1 MGNVS
6 DAEVVSSTETQAAE
20 KLNDEFKKSEKGKG
34 AAMESHPDKS
44 DVFEAPSFMTLVES
58 KSEAADKK
66 AGWFPSISNVVN
78 ESEGRKKNEEIISK
92 VTNWSTAGKQ
102 HSPLK
107 NLLNEAHTEAKV
119 KSLSP
124 NAKQLVP
131 AVNNQADETAS
142 ASKNNGITQTTTTTT
157 TTVSSILGSEMPSN
171 ADTVKK
177 EIEKEWNSPARYPIQ
192 MKKEKRKGKPY
203 WVPFVCCTS
212 MQQDV

>member
-107 NLLNEAHTEAKV
+107 NLLNEAHAEAKV

-131 AVNNQADETAS
+131 AVNNQADKTAS
-142 ASKNNGITQTTTTTT
+142 ASKNNGITQTT

>member
-1 MGNVS
+1 MGNVV
-6 DAEVVSSTETQAAE
+6 DAEILSSTDTQAAE
-20 KLNDEFKKSEKGKG
+20 KLFKKPEKGKE
-34 AAMESHPDKS
+34 AAMESHLDKS
-44 DVFEAPSFMTLVES
+44 DVFEPPSFMTLVES
-58 KSEAADKK
+58 KSKAVEK
-66 AGWFPSISNVVN
+66 AGWFPSITNVVN

-107 NLLNEAHTEAKV
+107 NLLNEAHAETKV

-124 NAKQLVP
+124 NSKQLVP
-131 AVNNQADETAS
+131 SVNNQADETAS
-142 ASKNNGITQTTTTTT
+142 ASKNNGIPQTATTTT
-157 TTVSSILGSEMPSN
+157 TTVSSILGSEMPSS

-212 MQQDV
+212 VQQDV